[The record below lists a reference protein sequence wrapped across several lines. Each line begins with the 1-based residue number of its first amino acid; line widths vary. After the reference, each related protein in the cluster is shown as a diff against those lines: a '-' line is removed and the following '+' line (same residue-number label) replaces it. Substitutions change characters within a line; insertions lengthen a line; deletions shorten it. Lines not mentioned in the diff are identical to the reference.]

1 MEKIKRATNYNPLP
15 AEEHD
20 RASRLNGYFFARHR
34 RGTDFIVRAPG
45 RVNLIGE
52 HTDYNGF
59 PVLPVTLRRSVLIA
73 GASLG
78 NPEII
83 LKNLDERFPPHRFP
97 IDPQLP
103 PGPAG
108 DWSNYVRAAV
118 VGVLRIR
125 PLIAGAR
132 LLVDGNIPWGA
143 GLASSSALVVASALA
158 LIAAQRGDWNAER
171 LAEEMAVAER
181 FVGTLSGGMDQAI
194 CLLGREGHALRIDFF
209 PLRTRPVKLPE
220 GYSLVVCHSLVP
232 ARKAAGAREAYNR
245 RVAECSVA
253 TLVLQEVLGLQT
265 APIYRVA
272 DLFRYRPEST
282 PSELIEAL
290 STVIPREPVSISDL
304 ARRLGVSKA
313 DVKPLG
319 HFEIGPDEPLKPVA
333 RLRHVLSEAE
343 RVELAEL
350 ALAAGDIRRAGELM
364 EESHASCRDNY
375 EISCPA
381 LEELVQVAKAAGA
394 IGPRLTGAGFGGCT
408 VQFVADDYVPDFIE
422 QMDRGFYRKHLTAS
436 STLAHYRFAFKPGPA
451 AVVAYV

>member
-1 MEKIKRATNYNPLP
+1 MDTLKRATNYDPLP

-34 RGTDFIVRAPG
+34 RGTQFIVRAPG

-78 NPEII
+78 YGEVI

-97 IDPQLP
+97 LDPQLS
-103 PGPAG
+103 PAPLG

-194 CLLGREGHALRIDFF
+194 CLLGRENHALRIDFF
-209 PLRTRPVKLPE
+209 PLRTRLVPLPP
-220 GYSLVVCHSLVP
+220 GYSIVVCHSLVP

-245 RVAECSVA
+245 RVAECNVA
-253 TLVLQEVLGLQT
+253 TLVLQEVLGLQSV
-265 APIYRVA
+265 PIYRVA
-272 DLFRYRPEST
+272 DLFRYRPQST
-282 PSELIEAL
+282 AEELLDAL
-290 STVIPREPVSISDL
+290 RSVIPEEPVSIADL
-304 ARRLGVSKA
+304 ARRLKVSKA
-313 DVKPLG
+313 DIKPLG
-319 HFEIGPDEPLKPVA
+319 HFEIQPEDPLWPVR
-333 RLRHVLSEAE
+333 RLRHVLSEAA
-343 RVELAEL
+343 RVELAEQ
-350 ALAAGDIRRAGELM
+350 ALHAADVRRVGELM
-364 EESHASCRDNY
+364 EDSHRSCRDDY

-381 LEELVQVAKAAGA
+381 LEDLVRVAKQAGA
-394 IGPRLTGAGFGGCT
+394 LGPRLTGAGFGGCT

-422 QMDRGFYRKHLTAS
+422 QMDRGFFRKHLSAAYH
-436 STLAHYRFAFKPGPA
+436 LANYRFAFKPGPP